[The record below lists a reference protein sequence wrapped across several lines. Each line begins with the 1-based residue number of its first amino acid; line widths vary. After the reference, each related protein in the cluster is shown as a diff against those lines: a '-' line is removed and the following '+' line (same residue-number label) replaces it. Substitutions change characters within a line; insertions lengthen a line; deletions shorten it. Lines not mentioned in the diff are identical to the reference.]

1 MDAEATTVRSIAP
14 SPGSAAALAL
24 GCTCPVLDN
33 GHGMG
38 RGDGNFVHVQGCP
51 VHDPRPDVAA
61 VKSCVLCRSSGEC
74 TGACES

>member
-1 MDAEATTVRSIAP
+1 MGAETITVRSIAP
-14 SPGSAAALAL
+14 SPGSDAALAM

-38 RGDGNFVHVQGCP
+38 RGDGGFVQGCP

-61 VKSCVLCRSSGEC
+61 VKSCVLCRSAGEC